1 MVDMKDLK
9 SFEQKSLVWV
19 RLPSLVR
26 CNDLETNDWTDA
38 KYEENETLR

>member
-1 MVDMKDLK
+1 
-9 SFEQKSLVWV
+9 
-19 RLPSLVR
+19 LVR